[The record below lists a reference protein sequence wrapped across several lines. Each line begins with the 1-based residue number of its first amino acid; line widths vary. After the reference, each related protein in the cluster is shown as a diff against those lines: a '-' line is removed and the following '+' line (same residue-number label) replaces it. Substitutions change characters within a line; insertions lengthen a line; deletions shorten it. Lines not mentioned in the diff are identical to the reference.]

1 MYVLEAHPL
10 LGGGWTEGAETGG
23 RETSEDADGE
33 TRFGRGG
40 GEGEQEP
47 WAGAHEAFQ
56 VWRSWAAVDA
66 SLGLREQGEK
76 RRWGV
81 GGRGEGESSGGCGV
95 SGAREGSRRQLGHRG
110 LGTRLLT
117 SLGKG

>member
-56 VWRSWAAVDA
+56 VWRSWAAVAA
-66 SLGLREQGEK
+66 SRGLREQGEK

-81 GGRGEGESSGGCGV
+81 GGRWGV
-95 SGAREGSRRQLGHRG
+95 SPVVDVEFQVPGRGPGGSWDTVVWAPGC
-110 LGTRLLT
+110 
-117 SLGKG
+117 